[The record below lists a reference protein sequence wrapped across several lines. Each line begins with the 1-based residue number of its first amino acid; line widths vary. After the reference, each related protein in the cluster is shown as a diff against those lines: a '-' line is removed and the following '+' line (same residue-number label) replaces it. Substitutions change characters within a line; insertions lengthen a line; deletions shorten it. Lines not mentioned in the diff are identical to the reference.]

1 MRNKDNTGTEKS
13 QVSKRIIIGVDM
25 GGSLWATAIH
35 NCETNKDS
43 YHALKDWNGKRKEDR
58 LYELVQG
65 HIEQGYSV
73 DVFYEANIEG
83 TCFN

>member
-43 YHALKDWNGKRKEDR
+43 YHGLKDLNGKRKEDR